1 MAVSLPA
8 LPFSRCQSILC
19 YISVYSASFLSVDL
33 NLCTKTLI
41 CDVELCQTL
50 SGSLE
55 AGCPAWGG
63 ASPGVV
69 LRLSGEQC
77 SFAAAEVS
85 GCSPLDAH
93 RHLFALLP
101 LNANHLPLD
110 AFCFT
115 TTARHVNKTAQLKL
129 IVEELPLTTCKIDA
143 EILP

>member
-41 CDVELCQTL
+41 SDVELCQTL

-55 AGCPAWGG
+55 AGCPARGD
-63 ASPGVV
+63 ASLRVV
-69 LRLSGEQC
+69 VQLSGEQC

-85 GCSPLDAH
+85 GCSPVHAH

-101 LNANHLPLD
+101 LNANCLPLR
-110 AFCFT
+110 ALCF
-115 TTARHVNKTAQLKL
+115 AMNKTAQLKL
-129 IVEELPLTTCKIDA
+129 IVEELPWTTCKRDA